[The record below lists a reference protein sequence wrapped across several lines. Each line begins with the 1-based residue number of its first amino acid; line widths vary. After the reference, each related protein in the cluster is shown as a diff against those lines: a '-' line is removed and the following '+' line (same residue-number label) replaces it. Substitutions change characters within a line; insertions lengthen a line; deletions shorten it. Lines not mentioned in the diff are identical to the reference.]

1 MRNTLINIYEASQDD
16 RIKLYNHL
24 RALGEEIYSDTGLR
38 NTYYSCSQFK
48 YDSSSDSSSSHW
60 VGSGTLKNLSAI
72 SINDFIKK
80 FPVHSSKTTIEDPI
94 DYAIICKD
102 SSLVDQ
108 KTICSYLTELGH
120 SIYKD
125 TRFNREPYNNYSEAS
140 TTVRCDSNEWSTG
153 PSNKKRITATDFIN
167 KFIKPVVATPEPILT
182 TTTSEKEPE
191 MDIKVGDVY
200 KNSSGNLN
208 TITGVI
214 HKDLIYYTSSSG
226 NKYSTCLDVIE
237 KNWKKVTET
246 TVQSTTVHKYLNRTV
261 KIGDYVE
268 RVKNLSSYN
277 DLTPAFVKKT
287 RNNFEIRLVG
297 STKGFWDMEFFKVI
311 NPKHPS
317 HPNYV
322 ASTSRTTIKVLQPL
336 SEYLKTN
343 SIKIGDVLK
352 IRTDLEKHSNVTSKM
367 CTLAGSLVTIT
378 ATMSVN
384 YGFKFKG
391 DGSNYW
397 DESMFEA
404 IEIEVPVVTTTP
416 TKTITGFKPGDR
428 VKVRSDL
435 TEHKN
440 YKMLNGG
447 GYVVGV
453 NSIMETY
460 AGKIVTIDSINRTG
474 PYYLKECGHNWVDEM
489 FDGLESEQTPTI
501 ITLATTPVT
510 VSPSVNT
517 LTSSATIATG
527 TPFGGTKQP
536 TLKSEKKT
544 MAQKIKETAVITLDQ
559 NKQAAIIA
567 GKMEAGRILNKQV
580 LKQIKPHIPMFVRGY
595 LDTPLAP
602 VIVAN
607 LVAAVGNH
615 TQNKRVQQVSEL
627 MLLAAADATVQSF
640 NLDKIIDDV
649 LAGVKLPAG
658 ILTSDEE

>member
-1 MRNTLINIYEASQDD
+1 MRNTPISIYEASQND

-24 RALGEEIYSDTGLR
+24 SALGEEIYSDTGLR
-38 NTYYSCSQFK
+38 DKYYSCSQFE
-48 YDSSSDSSSSHW
+48 YDSTNNQW
-60 VGSGTLKNLSAI
+60 FGSGALKNLLAI

-80 FPVHSSKTTIEDPI
+80 FPILSSKTTIEDPR

-102 SSLVDQ
+102 SSLKDR
-108 KTICSYLTELGH
+108 KTIYKYLTNLGH

-125 TRFNREPYNNYSEAS
+125 TSFNREPDNYYFGTS
-140 TTVRCDSNEWSTG
+140 TTFRCDSSEWSTG
-153 PSNKKRITATDFIN
+153 PSEKKRITATGFIK
-167 KFIKPVVATPEPILT
+167 KFIKPVVATPEPIST
-182 TTTSEKEPE
+182 TATPEKEPE

-208 TITGVI
+208 TITDVI
-214 HKDLIYYTSSSG
+214 RKDLIHYTASNG
-226 NKYSTCLDVIE
+226 NQYSTCLAVI
-237 KNWKKVTET
+237 KKYWKKVTET
-246 TVQSTTVHKYLNRTV
+246 TVQSTTVHKYLDRTII
-261 KIGDYVE
+261 IGDYVE
-268 RVKNLSSYN
+268 RVEHYDTKMSKGSIWKVTAIPYKTSITVTDGRGNWNLG
-277 DLTPAFVKKT
+277 
-287 RNNFEIRLVG
+287 NFKI
-297 STKGFWDMEFFKVI
+297 I

-317 HPNYV
+317 HPTYG
-322 ASTSRTTIKVLQPL
+322 ASTSRTTTKVLQPL

-343 SIKIGDVLK
+343 SIKVGDVLK
-352 IRTDLEKHSNVTSKM
+352 IRTDLENHGNVTSRM
-367 CTLAGSLVTIT
+367 CPLAGSLVTIT
-378 ATMSVN
+378 AIMSAN

-391 DGSNYW
+391 DSSNYW

-404 IEIEVPVVTTTP
+404 IEIEVPVVTITP
-416 TKTITGFKPGDR
+416 TKTLTGFKPGDR

-440 YKMLNGG
+440 YKMLNGRDC
-447 GYVVGV
+447 VDGV
-453 NSIMETY
+453 NPTMETY
-460 AGKIVTIDSINRTG
+460 AGKIVTIDSIDRDG
-474 PYYLKECGHNWVDEM
+474 PYYLKECRHNWVDEM

-501 ITLATTPVT
+501 ITLATTLVT
-510 VSPSVNT
+510 GSPSVNT
-517 LTSSATIATG
+517 LASSATIATG

-544 MAQKIKETAVITLDQ
+544 MAQKLKDTGLQTLDQ
-559 NKQAAIIA
+559 NKKAAIIA

-607 LVAAVGNH
+607 LVAAIGNH
-615 TQNKRVQQVSEL
+615 TQNKKVQQVSEL
-627 MLLAAADATVQSF
+627 LLLAAADATVQSF

-658 ILTSDEE
+658 ILDTDEE

>member
-1 MRNTLINIYEASQDD
+1 MRNTPISIYEASLDD

-24 RALGEEIYSDTGLR
+24 SALGEEIYSDTGLR
-38 NTYYSCSQFK
+38 DTYYSCSQFE
-48 YDSSSDSSSSHW
+48 YDSSSSQW
-60 VGSGTLKNLSAI
+60 FGSGSLKNLSAI

-80 FPVHSSKTTIEDPI
+80 FPVHSSKTTIEDPR

-102 SSLVDQ
+102 SSLEDR
-108 KTICSYLTELGH
+108 KTICSYLTKLGH
-120 SIYKD
+120 SIYED
-125 TRFNREPYNNYSEAS
+125 TSFNREPDNYYFTS
-140 TTVRCDSNEWSTG
+140 TTFRCDSSEWSTG
-153 PSNKKRITATDFIN
+153 PSEKKRITATDFIN
-167 KFIKPVVATPEPILT
+167 KFIKPVVATPEPIST
-182 TTTSEKEPE
+182 TATPEKEPE

-208 TITGVI
+208 TITAVI
-214 HKDLIYYTSSSG
+214 RKDLIHYTASDG
-226 NKYSTCLDVIE
+226 KQYSTCLDVIK

-277 DLTPAFVKKT
+277 DLTPAFVEKT
-287 RNNFEIRLVG
+287 RSNFEISLVG
-297 STKGFWDMEFFKVI
+297 SNEGFWHMEFFKVI

-317 HPNYV
+317 HPHYTNPIG
-322 ASTSRTTIKVLQPL
+322 TI
-336 SEYLKTN
+336 
-343 SIKIGDVLK
+343 
-352 IRTDLEKHSNVTSKM
+352 
-367 CTLAGSLVTIT
+367 
-378 ATMSVN
+378 
-384 YGFKFKG
+384 
-391 DGSNYW
+391 
-397 DESMFEA
+397 
-404 IEIEVPVVTTTP
+404 TP
-416 TKTITGFKPGDR
+416 TKTLTGFKPGDR

-435 TEHKN
+435 TEYKN
-440 YKMLNGG
+440 YKMLSGNI
-447 GYVVGV
+447 YIASV
-453 NSIMETY
+453 NSTMATY
-460 AGKIVTIDSINRTG
+460 AGKIVTIDSIDRTG
-474 PYYLKECGHNWVDEM
+474 LYYLKECRHNWVDEM

-501 ITLATTPVT
+501 ITLATTSVT
-510 VSPSVNT
+510 GSPSVNT

-527 TPFGGTKQP
+527 TLFGGTKQP

-544 MAQKIKETAVITLDQ
+544 MAQKLKDTGLQTLDQ
-559 NKQAAIIA
+559 NKKAAIIA

-615 TQNKRVQQVSEL
+615 TQNKKVQQVSEL
-627 MLLAAADATVQSF
+627 LLLAAADATVQSF

-658 ILTSDEE
+658 ILDTDEE

>member
-1 MRNTLINIYEASQDD
+1 MRNTPISIYYASQDD

-24 RALGEEIYSDTGLR
+24 SALGEEIYSDTGLR
-38 NTYYSCSQFK
+38 DTYYSCSQFE
-48 YDSSSDSSSSHW
+48 YDSSSSQW
-60 VGSGTLKNLSAI
+60 FGSGSLKNLSAI

-80 FPVHSSKTTIEDPI
+80 FPVHSSKTAIEDPR

-102 SSLVDQ
+102 SSLVDR
-108 KTICSYLTELGH
+108 KTICSYLMELGH
-120 SIYKD
+120 SIYED
-125 TRFNREPYNNYSEAS
+125 TSFNREPYNNYSGAS
-140 TTVRCDSNEWSTG
+140 TTFRCYSSEWSTG
-153 PSNKKRITATDFIN
+153 PSEKKRITVTDFIK
-167 KFIKPVVATPEPILT
+167 KFIKPVVATPEPIST
-182 TTTSEKEPE
+182 TATPEKEPE

-208 TITGVI
+208 TITRVI
-214 HKDLIYYTSSSG
+214 RKDLIYYTSSSG
-226 NKYSTCLDVIE
+226 KEYSTYLDLIE

-277 DLTPAFVKKT
+277 DLTPAFVEKT
-287 RNNFEIRLVG
+287 RSNFEISLVG
-297 STKGFWDMEFFKVI
+297 SNKGFWNTKFFKVI

-317 HPNYV
+317 HPNY
-322 ASTSRTTIKVLQPL
+322 TNPIGTI
-336 SEYLKTN
+336 
-343 SIKIGDVLK
+343 
-352 IRTDLEKHSNVTSKM
+352 
-367 CTLAGSLVTIT
+367 
-378 ATMSVN
+378 
-384 YGFKFKG
+384 
-391 DGSNYW
+391 
-397 DESMFEA
+397 
-404 IEIEVPVVTTTP
+404 TP
-416 TKTITGFKPGDR
+416 TKTLTGFKPGDR

-435 TEHKN
+435 TEYKK
-440 YKMLNGG
+440 YKMLSGRD
-447 GYVVGV
+447 YIDSV
-453 NSIMETY
+453 NSTMVTY
-460 AGKIVTIDSINRTG
+460 AGKIVTIDSIDRTG
-474 PYYLKECGHNWVDEM
+474 HYYLKECRHNWVDEM

-510 VSPSVNT
+510 GSPSIDT
-517 LTSSATIATG
+517 LTSSATISTG
-527 TPFGGTKQP
+527 TPFGGTKHP

-544 MAQKIKETAVITLDQ
+544 MAQKLKDTGLQTLDQ

-615 TQNKRVQQVSEL
+615 TQNKKVQQVSEL
-627 MLLAAADATVQSF
+627 LLLAAADATVQSF

-658 ILTSDEE
+658 ILDTDEE

>member
-1 MRNTLINIYEASQDD
+1 M
-16 RIKLYNHL
+16 
-24 RALGEEIYSDTGLR
+24 
-38 NTYYSCSQFK
+38 
-48 YDSSSDSSSSHW
+48 
-60 VGSGTLKNLSAI
+60 V
-72 SINDFIKK
+72 
-80 FPVHSSKTTIEDPI
+80 
-94 DYAIICKD
+94 
-102 SSLVDQ
+102 
-108 KTICSYLTELGH
+108 
-120 SIYKD
+120 
-125 TRFNREPYNNYSEAS
+125 NR
-140 TTVRCDSNEWSTG
+140 TFR
-153 PSNKKRITATDFIN
+153 KKRITATDFIN
-167 KFIKPVVATPEPILT
+167 KFIKPVVTTPESISATETP
-182 TTTSEKEPE
+182 EKETE

-208 TITGVI
+208 TITQVVS
-214 HKDLIYYTSSSG
+214 KDLIYYTSSSG
-226 NKYSTCLDVIE
+226 KEYSTYLDLIE
-237 KNWKKVTET
+237 KTWKKVTET
-246 TVQSTTVHKYLNRTV
+246 TVQSTTIHKYINRTV
-261 KIGDYVE
+261 IVGDYVE
-268 RVKNLSSYN
+268 RVNHYDTKMSKGSIWKVTAIPY
-277 DLTPAFVKKT
+277 KT
-287 RNNFEIRLVG
+287 SITVTDGRG
-297 STKGFWDMEFFKVI
+297 TWDSGNFKVI

-322 ASTSRTTIKVLQPL
+322 AYTSRTTTKVLQPL

-343 SIKIGDVLK
+343 SIKVGDVLK
-352 IRTDLEKHSNVTSKM
+352 IRTDLKNHGDVDSRM
-367 CTLAGSLVTIT
+367 CKLAGSLVTIT
-378 ATMSVN
+378 TTRNARHSFE
-384 YGFKFKG
+384 FK
-391 DGSNYW
+391 DSSSNYW

-404 IEIEVPVVTTTP
+404 IEIEIPIVTITP

-440 YKMLNGG
+440 YKMLSGG

-453 NSIMETY
+453 NSTMETY
-460 AGKIVTIDSINRTG
+460 AGKIVTIDSIDSDG

-489 FDGLESEQTPTI
+489 FDGLESEQTPI
-501 ITLATTPVT
+501 PESPIELGTTAV
-510 VSPSVNT
+510 VGISSVNI

-544 MAQKIKETAVITLDQ
+544 MAQKLKDTGIQTLDQ
-559 NKQAAIIA
+559 NKKAAIIA

-615 TQNKRVQQVSEL
+615 TQNKKVQQVSEL
-627 MLLAAADATVQSF
+627 LLLAAADATVQSF

-658 ILTSDEE
+658 ILDTDEE